1 VGTTSDPVA
10 AEPQNQ
16 TDTSLQTE
24 LEREVARRRTF
35 AIISHPDAGKTTLT
49 EKLLLYAGA
58 IELAG
63 AVRGRKARK
72 HATSDWMALEQ
83 ERGISITAAA
93 LEFELEGRRMT
104 LLDTPGHKDFSE
116 DTYRALIAADSV
128 VMVID
133 AANGVEGQTRK
144 LFEVCRRHRL
154 PILTFVNKF
163 DRPARDPLELL
174 DDIERTLGIAAAPV
188 NWPVGNAEHF
198 RGVYDM
204 QRQHLL
210 LYEREMQGQY
220 RAPVDVSD
228 LDDPDARAL
237 IGDNTYLHF
246 RESLDVI
253 RAAGTELDIAEYLAG
268 RQTPVFFGSAMTN
281 FGLEPFLR
289 MLVELAPHPQPRP
302 SDSGVVAP
310 TDERFT
316 GFVFKIQANM
326 DPRHRDRVAFVRV
339 CSGRFTK
346 DMAVSNSRAGKM
358 IRATRAY
365 RFFGR
370 DRETISKAY
379 AGDIIGLVNPGQ
391 FAIGDTIH
399 TGAPLRFLDIPRFPA
414 EHFGRVRLLDTRYK
428 QFDEGLEQLE
438 EEGLMQ
444 LFYVES
450 GRREP
455 IVGVV
460 GALQFDVITSR
471 LRTEYGVEIQVDPS
485 SFTAARWIADPARP
499 LPLLGGQ
506 TTAAV
511 DRQGRRVLLFA
522 NEWEVQYFEKQNP
535 TFALLAESPVGA

>member
-1 VGTTSDPVA
+1 
-10 AEPQNQ
+10 
-16 TDTSLQTE
+16 
-24 LEREVARRRTF
+24 
-35 AIISHPDAGKTTLT
+35 
-49 EKLLLYAGA
+49 
-58 IELAG
+58 
-63 AVRGRKARK
+63 
-72 HATSDWMALEQ
+72 
-83 ERGISITAAA
+83 
-93 LEFELEGRRMT
+93 
-104 LLDTPGHKDFSE
+104 
-116 DTYRALIAADSV
+116 
-128 VMVID
+128 MVID

-198 RGVYDM
+198 RGVYDI

-220 RAPVDVSD
+220 RAPVDVAD

-237 IGDNTYLHF
+237 IGDNTYVHF

-253 RAAGTELDIAEYLAG
+253 RAAGTGFDLAAYLAG

-289 MLVELAPHPQPRP
+289 TLVELAPPPQPRP
-302 SDSGVVAP
+302 SDSGVVNP

-346 DMAVSNSRAGKM
+346 DMAVSNSRAGRM

-370 DRETISKAY
+370 DRETISEAY

-391 FAIGDTIH
+391 FAIGDTVH
-399 TGAPLRFLDIPRFPA
+399 TGAPLRFLEIPRFPA
-414 EHFGRVRLLDTRYK
+414 EHFGRLRLQDTRHK
-428 QFDEGLEQLE
+428 QFDEGLKQLE

-460 GALQFDVITSR
+460 GALQLDVITSR

-485 SFTAARWIADPARP
+485 SFTAARWVGDPAKP
-499 LPLLGGQ
+499 LPLLGGA
-506 TTAAV
+506 TTAAA

-535 TFALLAESPVGA
+535 TFLLLAESPVGA

>member
-1 VGTTSDPVA
+1 VPAESDA
-10 AEPQNQ
+10 
-16 TDTSLQTE
+16 SLQTE
-24 LEREVARRRTF
+24 LEREVGRRRTF

-93 LEFELEGRRMT
+93 LEFELEGRRMA

-174 DDIERTLGIAAAPV
+174 DDIESTLGISAAPV

-198 RGVYDM
+198 RGVYDL
-204 QRQHLL
+204 QRKHLL

-228 LDDPDARAL
+228 LDDPQAREL
-237 IGDNTYLHF
+237 IGENTYLHF

-253 RAAGTELDIAEYLAG
+253 RVAGTTFDIDAYLAG
-268 RQTPVFFGSAMTN
+268 TQTPVFFGSAMTN

-289 MLVELAPHPQPRP
+289 TLVELAPHPHARP
-302 SDSGVVAP
+302 SDTGIVEP

-339 CSGRFTK
+339 CSGKFTK
-346 DMAVSNSRAGKM
+346 DMAVSNSRAGKVL
-358 IRATRAY
+358 RATRAY

-370 DRETISKAY
+370 DRETISEAY

-391 FAIGDTIH
+391 FAIGDTVH

-414 EHFGRVRLLDTRYK
+414 EHFGRLRLQDTRYK
-428 QFDEGLEQLE
+428 QFDEGLKQLE

-444 LFYVES
+444 VFYVES

-485 SFTAARWIADPARP
+485 TFTAARWIADPSKP
-499 LPLLGGQ
+499 LPLLGGA
-506 TTAAV
+506 TTAAA

-535 TFALLAESPVGA
+535 TFGLLAESPVA

>member
-1 VGTTSDPVA
+1 MGTTSDPVA

-16 TDTSLQTE
+16 TDTSLQTQ

-93 LEFELEGRRMT
+93 LEFELEGRRMA

-370 DRETISKAY
+370 DRETISEAY

-414 EHFGRVRLLDTRYK
+414 EHFGRVRPLDTRYK
-428 QFDEGLEQLE
+428 QFDEGLKQLE

-485 SFTAARWIADPARP
+485 SFTAARWIADPARS

-535 TFALLAESPVGA
+535 TFLLLAESPVGA

>member
-1 VGTTSDPVA
+1 VPAESDA
-10 AEPQNQ
+10 
-16 TDTSLQTE
+16 SLQTE
-24 LEREVARRRTF
+24 LEREVGRRRTF

-93 LEFELEGRRMT
+93 LEFELEGRRMA

-174 DDIERTLGIAAAPV
+174 DDIESTLGISAAPV

-198 RGVYDM
+198 RGVYDL
-204 QRQHLL
+204 QRKHLL

-228 LDDPDARAL
+228 LDDPQAREL
-237 IGDNTYLHF
+237 IGENTYLHF

-253 RAAGTELDIAEYLAG
+253 RVAGTTFDIAAYLAG
-268 RQTPVFFGSAMTN
+268 TQTPVFFGSAMTN

-289 MLVELAPHPQPRP
+289 TLVELAPHPHARP
-302 SDSGVVAP
+302 SDSGIVEP

-339 CSGRFTK
+339 CSGKFTK
-346 DMAVSNSRAGKM
+346 DMSVSNSRAGKVL
-358 IRATRAY
+358 RATRAY

-370 DRETISKAY
+370 DRETISEAY

-391 FAIGDTIH
+391 FAIGDTVH

-414 EHFGRVRLLDTRYK
+414 EHFGRLRLQDTRYK
-428 QFDEGLEQLE
+428 QFDEGLKQLE

-444 LFYVES
+444 VFYVES

-485 SFTAARWIADPARP
+485 TFTAARWIADPSKP
-499 LPLLGGQ
+499 LPLLGGA
-506 TTAAV
+506 TTSAV

-535 TFALLAESPVGA
+535 TFGLLAESPVA

>member
-1 VGTTSDPVA
+1 MATRYTRDVNIESDA
-10 AEPQNQ
+10 
-16 TDTSLQTE
+16 SLQTE
-24 LEREVARRRTF
+24 LEREVGRRRTF

-72 HATSDWMALEQ
+72 HATSDWMKLEQ

-93 LEFELEGRRMT
+93 LEFELEGRRMA

-144 LFEVCRRHRL
+144 LFEVCKRHRL

-174 DDIERTLGIAAAPV
+174 DDIESTLGIKAAPV
-188 NWPVGNAEHF
+188 NWPIGNAEYF
-198 RGVYDM
+198 RGVYDL

-228 LDDPDARAL
+228 LDDPQAREL
-237 IGDNTYLHF
+237 IGENTYLHF

-253 RAAGTELDIAEYLAG
+253 RVAGTTFDLAEYLAG

-289 MLVELAPHPQPRP
+289 TLVELAPHPHSRP
-302 SDSGVVAP
+302 SDTGIVEP

-326 DPRHRDRVAFVRV
+326 DPRHRDRVAFIRV
-339 CSGRFTK
+339 CSGKFTK
-346 DMAVSNSRAGKM
+346 DMAVTNSRGNKL

-370 DRETISKAY
+370 DRETIGEAY

-391 FAIGDTIH
+391 FAIGDTVY
-399 TGAPLRFLDIPRFPA
+399 TGAALKFLDIPRFPP
-414 EHFGRVRLLDTRYK
+414 EHFGRLRLQDTRYK
-428 QFDEGLEQLE
+428 QFDDGLRQLE

-444 LFYVES
+444 VFYVES

-460 GALQFDVITSR
+460 GALQFDVIKSR
-471 LRTEYGVEIQVDPS
+471 LSNEYGVEIAVDPS
-485 SFTAARWIADPARP
+485 TFTAARWVADPGKP
-499 LPLLGGQ
+499 LPLLGGA
-506 TTAAV
+506 TTSAV
-511 DRQGRRVLLFA
+511 DRQNRRVLLFA

-535 TFALLAESPVGA
+535 TYGLLAESPVA

>member
-1 VGTTSDPVA
+1 VDA
-10 AEPQNQ
+10 ATPN
-16 TDTSLQTE
+16 DTSIQSE
-24 LEREVARRRTF
+24 LEREVGRRRTF

-93 LEFELEGRRMT
+93 LEFELEGRRMA

-174 DDIERTLGIAAAPV
+174 DDIESTLGISAAPV

-198 RGVYDM
+198 RGVYDI

-220 RAPVDVSD
+220 RAPVDVAD
-228 LDDPDARAL
+228 LDDPQAREL
-237 IGDNTYLHF
+237 IGENTYAHF

-253 RAAGTELDIAEYLAG
+253 RAAGTQFDITEYLAG

-289 MLVELAPHPQPRP
+289 TLVELAPHPQPRP
-302 SDSGVVAP
+302 SDAGIVNP
-310 TDERFT
+310 TDERFS

-346 DMAVSNSRAGKM
+346 DMAVSNSRAGKVL
-358 IRATRAY
+358 RATRAY

-370 DRETISKAY
+370 DRETISEAY

-391 FAIGDTIH
+391 FAIGDTVH

-414 EHFGRVRLLDTRYK
+414 EHFGRLRLQDTRYK
-428 QFDEGLEQLE
+428 QFDEGLKQLE

-444 LFYVES
+444 VFYVES

-471 LRTEYGVEIQVDPS
+471 LRTEYGVEIAVDPS
-485 SFTAARWIADPARP
+485 TFTAARWLADPTKP
-499 LPLLGGQ
+499 LPLLGGA
-506 TTAAV
+506 TTAAI

-535 TFALLAESPVGA
+535 TFGLLAESPVT